1 MSDFN
6 EDKPMSV
13 AARGIKNTFR
23 NKVRGSA
30 VVLVLAV
37 VVGLTLSMLVANEA
51 VAARLASV
59 HEQLDTTITAAP
71 AFEPGAED
79 VGLLTAD
86 QLAQVKGL
94 DHVATA
100 SGTIGGMLEQP
111 KTEEEEQAGGG
122 PKIALGGAMGGA
134 KGTTDLESAI
144 DGVKMGA
151 PEGMKFP
158 VQVNGTDDNLNGRGE
173 PLDVTDGRALEAG
186 DDRGAVLSDK
196 LAEKN
201 GLAVGDTF
209 MAFDETFTVVGI
221 AATTEEFDSVGVAML
236 APTVME
242 LGDVEGYNS
251 IVAQVDD
258 VDNLASVSDA
268 MGALFGGAVEVRT
281 ESASALEATT
291 GLATVDRITWM
302 GFLICLLCAAVIV
315 FFTLALTVRER
326 RKEVGVLKAIGG
338 TTRGVIAQFGI
349 EAVTLVL
356 VATVLGLGVTLMTS
370 NMIADVLVTT
380 NTPAAAAAGQDMVGG
395 GGRVM
400 KTVGPDGEEPKTAS
414 DLIGEVTAGLGGE
427 NLALGVLCALGIAL
441 LGSVVPAWLIARVR
455 PAEVLRGE

>member
-1 MSDFN
+1 
-6 EDKPMSV
+6 MSV

-51 VAARLASV
+51 VAARLDSV

-71 AFEPGAED
+71 AFDPGAED

-86 QLAQVKGL
+86 QLTQVKAL

-100 SGTIGGMLEQP
+100 GGTIGGMLEQP
-111 KTEEEEQAGGG
+111 KTEEEQEGG

-144 DGVKMGA
+144 DGAKMGA

-186 DDRGAVLSDK
+186 DDRGAVVSDK

-236 APTVME
+236 ASTVMD
-242 LGDVEGYNS
+242 LGDVDGYNS
-251 IVAQVDD
+251 IVAEVDD
-258 VDNLASVSDA
+258 VDNLASVGDA
-268 MGALFGGAVEVRT
+268 MGALFGGAIEVRT
-281 ESASALEATT
+281 ESDSALEATQ
-291 GLATVDRITWM
+291 GLATVERITWM

-338 TTRGVIAQFGI
+338 TTRGVIAQFGV
-349 EAVTLVL
+349 EAVTLVFI
-356 VATVLGLGVTLMTS
+356 ATVLGLGVTLMTS
-370 NMIADVLVTT
+370 NLIADVLVTT
-380 NTPAAAAAGQDMVGG
+380 NTPAAAESGSDAIAG

-400 KTVGPDGEEPKTAS
+400 KTVGPGGEEPKTAS

-427 NLALGVLCALGIAL
+427 TLGLGVLSALGIAL

>member
-1 MSDFN
+1 
-6 EDKPMSV
+6 MSV
-13 AARGIKNTFR
+13 AARGIRNTFR

-59 HEQLDTTITAAP
+59 REQLDTTITAMP
-71 AFEPGAED
+71 AFSENAEEMS
-79 VGLLTAD
+79 LLNAE
-86 QLAQVKGL
+86 QLEQVRGL

-100 SGTIGGMLEQP
+100 NGTVQGMLELP
-111 KTEEEEQAGGG
+111 KTEEEKAGG
-122 PKIALGGAMGGA
+122 PRIALGAPNGA
-134 KGTTDLESAI
+134 KGTTDLESAV
-144 DGVKMGA
+144 DGTKMGA

-158 VQVNGTDDNLNGRGE
+158 VQLAGTDGTLNGRGE
-173 PLDVTDGRALEAG
+173 ALDILDGTALAAG
-186 DDRGAVLSDK
+186 DTRGAVISDQ

-209 MAFDETFTVVGI
+209 KAFEETFTVVGI
-221 AATTEEFDSVGVAML
+221 AAAGEEFDGVGVVML
-236 APTVME
+236 AATVME
-242 LGDVEGYNS
+242 LGDVDGYNS
-251 IVAQVDD
+251 IVAEADD
-258 VDNLASVSDA
+258 VDHLEAVSAA
-268 MGALFGGAVEVRT
+268 MGELFGDTVEIT
-281 ESASALEATT
+281 SESESALSATKGLE
-291 GLATVDRITWM
+291 TVDRITWL

-370 NMIADVLVTT
+370 NLIADVLVST
-380 NTPAAAAAGQDMVGG
+380 NTPAAESGADGMVAG
-395 GGRVM
+395 GGRVVKM
-400 KTVGPDGEEPKTAS
+400 AGPGGEEPKSAA
-414 DLIGEVTAGLGGE
+414 DLIGEVTAGLGGDT
-427 NLALGVLCALGIAL
+427 LALGVLSALGIAL